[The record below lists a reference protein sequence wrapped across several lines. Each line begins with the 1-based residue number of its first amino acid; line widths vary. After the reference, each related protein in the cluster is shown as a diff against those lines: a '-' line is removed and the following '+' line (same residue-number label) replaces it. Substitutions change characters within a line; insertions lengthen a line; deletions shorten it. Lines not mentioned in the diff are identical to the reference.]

1 MMDHKIG
8 PVEQEMLDTVRVIEK
23 YLPMASN
30 KLLQRWKGVFT
41 TAILKIEEEL
51 NSTLMHQ
58 CGVCGFEEY
67 GYRTELP
74 IGWREK
80 GDLTICYNHEDNEV
94 AELLKKAID
103 ADKPEPVDTEK
114 TLDELMAIL

>member
-1 MMDHKIG
+1 MSKDIG
-8 PVEQEMLDTVRVIEK
+8 PVEKEMLDTVRVIEK
-23 YLPMASN
+23 YLPMASDD
-30 KLLQRWKGVFT
+30 LLRRWSGVFT
-41 TAILKIEEEL
+41 TALLKIENEM
-51 NSTLMHQ
+51 NSTLMHV

-74 IGWREK
+74 IAWREK

-94 AELLKKAID
+94 ADLLKKALD

-114 TLDELMAIL
+114 TLEDLLAIL

>member
-1 MMDHKIG
+1 MTKDIG
-8 PVEQEMLDTVRVIEK
+8 PVEQEMLDTVRIIEK
-23 YLPMASN
+23 YLPMASTE
-30 KLLQRWKGVFT
+30 LLQRWKGVFT
-41 TAILKIEEEL
+41 TAILKIEDEL
-51 NSTLMHQ
+51 NSTLMHV

-67 GYRTELP
+67 GFRTELP

-80 GDLTICYNHEDNEV
+80 GDLVICFNHEDEEV
-94 AELLKKAID
+94 AAMLSQALE